1 MTLENPFVMRGHT
14 DVTEG
19 NLANVASSW
28 TFRRGAGILQ
38 NVAITKISNPL
49 AQVKSASSDVP
60 CVNGT
65 VDLTERYGQV
75 FYKNK
80 TVEVEIQKT
89 AAGRDEWEEMRDGFA
104 ALHGMVVDFAFAE
117 ADAVEWYY
125 TGRLSVEGEN
135 EPSAKLTLKL
145 DTYPFKQSA
154 AMKIIR
160 LPAATLIDRSANGW
174 SVYENTG
181 GATVTFNAGVVEI
194 FGKAGDRVVLRR
206 SAANANRYT
215 IAPSTL
221 LGGDYYFDNAILDS
235 RTIGTPNGGYLYLV
249 LELDGSYY
257 AWDYHQGASVY
268 RPCLH
273 FDFAMTQLVVSD
285 GNIDAAN
292 AVELPSNVRIRPLIT
307 NTGDDAVVLLD
318 GEYVSVPAGSQKEA
332 FPEAVLPGIRADRR
346 FRMTTCYL
354 SAFPVSLNDSPNV
367 EIRFREEVLG

>member
-19 NLANVASSW
+19 TLANVAGSW

-89 AAGRDEWEEMRDGFA
+89 AAGRDDWEEMRDGFA
-104 ALHGMVVDFAFAE
+104 ALHGRVVDFAFAE

-135 EPSAKLTLKL
+135 EPSAKLTLKF

-160 LPAATLIDRSANGW
+160 LPAATLIDRSTNGW

-206 SAANANRYT
+206 SAANENRYT
-215 IAPSTL
+215 LAPATL

-235 RTIGTPNGGYLYLV
+235 RTIGTPNEGYLYLV

-257 AWDYHQGASVY
+257 AWDYHQSGNVY
-268 RPCLH
+268 KPCLYLE
-273 FDFAMTQLVVSD
+273 FGMTQLEVS
-285 GNIDAAN
+285 GGEVSAAN
-292 AVELPSNVRIRPLIT
+292 AITLKSNTQIRPLIT
-307 NTGDDAVVLLD
+307 NYGSDAVVLLD
-318 GEYVSVPAGSQKEA
+318 GEYVSVPAGMYRAEL
-332 FPEAVLPGIRADRR
+332 PEAVLPGIRADRR
-346 FRMTTCYL
+346 FRELTSYL
-354 SAFPVSLNDSPNV
+354 SAFPSSMNGTADV
-367 EIRFREEVLG
+367 EIRYREEELG